1 MGFPAAWHRPDPVS
15 FVTICRL
22 RRSALYE
29 RGRAIAVELLYMLYI
44 TCITIKLLTSKSSLG
59 TQTEYPR
66 VIPRFFKNQEVG
78 DLEVKKSQILR
89 CLVADRGEGGFS
101 PSSPRQTPSGSIP

>member
-44 TCITIKLLTSKSSLG
+44 TKEIVKLLTSKSSLG

-89 CLVADRGEGGFS
+89 
-101 PSSPRQTPSGSIP
+101 PRQGRGGTPRLPWPKVL

>member
-1 MGFPAAWHRPDPVS
+1 MGFPAAWHHPDPVS

-44 TCITIKLLTSKSSLG
+44 TQDAIKLLTSKSSLG

-66 VIPRFFKNQEVG
+66 VVPEFSKKRFVFSP
-78 DLEVKKSQILR
+78 EVKKSQILR
-89 CLVADRGEGGFS
+89 
-101 PSSPRQTPSGSIP
+101 PRQGRGGTPRLPWPKVL